1 MFSPFVSLQARGVRC
16 VCAPRVTEPGAYL
29 SLFVCLCVCLQKQ
42 QKKDF
47 HLHVDLQSEVSYC
60 TQSEMRQPAP
70 HKMLILLKVA
80 YDLSE

>member
-1 MFSPFVSLQARGVRC
+1 MCVRSQSDRTRCLFVTVCVSLC
-16 VCAPRVTEPGAYL
+16 VST
-29 SLFVCLCVCLQKQ
+29 KTT
-42 QKKDF
+42 KKDF